1 MENKLNQIITEEI
14 SNIFEVINYSD
25 SDIINPNEIDLYGE
39 YNKLNKQL
47 FNNQLPE
54 VPMKWGA
61 RKGSLGHVNAM
72 VNRRTGESKV
82 NHLTISAFHSL
93 PYKTFKNTLAHE
105 MIHVKQ
111 LTDGSHYMAASPHGF
126 KFQQEA
132 NRINQMGLG
141 FNITTKSDEDLGV
154 SDNVK
159 KNTKRMIGIVLKID
173 NKLFACTTTP
183 NVFNSEFENVIKLFQ
198 KLVNNGKYRN
208 VEILVVDTN
217 NGDLL
222 KTPMKRTFRNGIS
235 YAPIS
240 NELLSELLKDH
251 IIMHKNLTRDMALTE
266 ENQNDDWEE
275 IIVT

>member
-14 SNIFEVINYSD
+14 SNIFEIVSYND
-25 SDIINPNEIDLYGE
+25 NDIINPNEIDLYDE
-39 YNKLNKQL
+39 YSKLNKL
-47 FNNQLPE
+47 LLNNQLPE
-54 VPMKWGA
+54 VPMKWGG
-61 RKGSLGHVNAM
+61 RKRALGHVNAM
-72 VNRRTGESKV
+72 VNRRTGESRV
-82 NHLTISAFHSL
+82 NDLTISAFHSL

-111 LTDGSHYMAASPHGF
+111 LTDGSPYTSDPHGF
-126 KFQQEA
+126 KFQHEA

-141 FNITTKSDEDLGV
+141 FNITTKSNEDLGV

-159 KNTKRMIGIVLKID
+159 KNAKRMIGIVLKID

-183 NVFNSEFENVIKLFQ
+183 NVFNSEFENVIKLYQ
-198 KLVNNGKYRN
+198 KLVNNEKYRN
-208 VEILVVDTN
+208 IEILVVDTN

-240 NELLSELLKDH
+240 NELLGELLKDH
-251 IIMHKNLTRDMALTE
+251 IIMHKILTRDMALTE